1 MQVALEVYG
10 DSTEMDV
17 YFGVP
22 SPLGFLPPQQR
33 AEAISLL
40 VADPEDACNSLSSR
54 HLAGEDDIIMT
65 QHTLAMR

>member
-1 MQVALEVYG
+1 VQVALEVYG
-10 DSTEMDV
+10 GGTEMDV

-40 VADPEDACNSLSSR
+40 VADPEDACYSSSSR
-54 HLAGEDDIIMT
+54 HLAGKHDTIII